1 MTTFMRLKIPFQA
14 RSPITALSAARTQTP
29 RNSLYRGYATKS
41 SNDPEQATT
50 TTHQD
55 STHQDSPIRPIP
67 SNKAK
72 PTLNEGEQSPLTD
85 REGNPKK
92 DLPEDVKKHNQE
104 MEERYDKPYNSTG
117 DDGTIK
123 PGFKN

>member
-1 MTTFMRLKIPFQA
+1 MTKLMRQRITFQTRFSI
-14 RSPITALSAARTQTP
+14 RALSTSRTQTP
-29 RNSLYRGYATKS
+29 RTSLYRGYATKS

-50 TTHQD
+50 THQPD
-55 STHQDSPIRPIP
+55 LPNRPIP

-72 PTLNEGEQSPLTD
+72 PTLSKGEQSPLTD

-117 DDGTIK
+117 DDGTVK
-123 PGFKN
+123 PAFKS